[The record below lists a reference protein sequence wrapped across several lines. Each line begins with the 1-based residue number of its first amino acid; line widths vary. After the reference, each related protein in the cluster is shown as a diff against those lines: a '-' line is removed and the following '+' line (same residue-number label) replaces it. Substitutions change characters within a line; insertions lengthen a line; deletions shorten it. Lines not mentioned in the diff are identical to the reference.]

1 MKKWIALA
9 LALVM
14 TVGLCA
20 CGGKKLDPAAVSHL
34 YAVTVT
40 INPQLTLYM
49 DENDQVV
56 SVAFDNEDA
65 KEDYASI
72 SFVGLDLETAIETAV
87 STAVDNG
94 RLHEGGLLDIRIADD
109 SSEKTV
115 DTAALVQRA
124 EKKAETLLEE
134 RKITATVVVNT
145 AENGTTVTTTTT
157 TTAETTTTTEATTT
171 TTTTAPT
178 TTTTT
183 TTQKPLTA
191 ADLYG
196 TYVGYRLDGDR
207 AYQLKL
213 TLTKDNAEYNYTG
226 GSTLAAVLKEEGN
239 PFGTEEA
246 ALADIKANPDN
257 WFQCDGVWYQA
268 RLGDGDGGAVKAF
281 TTTALTLETGATLQM
296 HYDRAKSTLTITGG
310 NFVFDKKFYQVALKK
325 Q

>member
-1 MKKWIALA
+1 MKKWIALI

-20 CGGKKLDPAAVSHL
+20 CDGKKLNPAAVSHL
-34 YAVTVT
+34 YAVRVT

-72 SFVGLDLETAIETAV
+72 NFVGLDLETAIETAV

-94 RLHEGGLLDIRIADD
+94 RLHEGGLLDIKIADD
-109 SSEKTV
+109 SDEKTV

-145 AENGTTVTTTTT
+145 VENGTTVTTA
-157 TTAETTTTTEATTT
+157 TAETTTTTEATTT
-171 TTTTAPT
+171 TTTAPP

-207 AYQLKL
+207 AYRLTL
-213 TLTKDNAEYNYTG
+213 TLTKDEAKYNYVG
-226 GSTLAAVLKEEGN
+226 GTALPAVLKEEGN
-239 PFGTEEA
+239 LFGTEEA
-246 ALADIKANPDN
+246 ALADIQANPDN
-257 WFQCDGVWYQA
+257 WFRCDGVWYQA

-296 HYDRAKSTLTITGG
+296 RYDRAKGELTLTGG
-310 NFVFDKKFYQVALKK
+310 NFVFDTKFYQVALKK